1 MPEIKKR
8 PLGRTGFEVSELGLG
23 TWPLGGTSYDAV
35 GEDDAIACIETYLD
49 AGGNFIDT
57 ASNKAYG
64 LAQFFIGKVL
74 AKRKDRKNLFIASKT
89 PNSASLDTL
98 PNIQVDLEES
108 LRVMGIDYL
117 DLYYL
122 HWPPSEADVMNR
134 ILDEYERFKAEGKIR
149 AIGASIKGPS
159 VTQETLDLCR
169 QYIDTGRVDVIQVVY
184 SMFRQMNKEI
194 FDYAVGKG
202 VGHDALAV
210 DAQAR
215 LAANAPVADAAG
227 RTRRQHHRVAR
238 RESLDMGPQRIHDA
252 GGLVPDHDGHRRG
265 KDAVDDAQ
273 IRVAEAAVRDLHP
286 HLAGAGLLD
295 LDVVAENHGLA
306 WSFDQRSFHE
316 SLPVADA
323 PTAGMLA
330 RIPHQVA

>member
-1 MPEIKKR
+1 MSEIKKR

-202 VGHDALAV
+202 VGI
-210 DAQAR
+210 
-215 LAANAPVADAAG
+215 
-227 RTRRQHHRVAR
+227 VAR
-238 RESLDMGPQRIHDA
+238 TALESGILTGKYRP
-252 GGLVPDHDGHRRG
+252 GHRFTKGHRANYSEQVQEAML
-265 KDAVDDAQ
+265 KAVEYVENLALKPPYEKAAH
-273 IRVAEAAVRDLHP
+273 VAIKFSLEPQEISSLLLGARNAKQVEELLHT
-286 HLAGAGLLD
+286 
-295 LDVVAENHGLA
+295 V
-306 WSFDQRSFHE
+306 
-316 SLPVADA
+316 SLPDLAQGIVEKLKADYGQA
-323 PTAGMLA
+323 TLQFNPGEYTPGMMK
-330 RIPHQVA
+330 